1 MSKDLQWYSFLQTFF
16 FFLSFFPEKKVHLI
30 KQFFFSEIEIQF
42 LFFFLSNTE
51 IEDLPPAIQE
61 QLYSELMDR
70 DAQKELEEE
79 AAIINWSEE
88 VRVRLG
94 SRLHA
99 LWNRSAGDCL
109 LDSVLQATWGVF
121 DRENTLRRAMADTL
135 HEAGHL

>member
-1 MSKDLQWYSFLQTFF
+1 MTNTINFQSF
-16 FFLSFFPEKKVHLI
+16 I
-30 KQFFFSEIEIQF
+30 
-42 LFFFLSNTE
+42 E
-51 IEDLPPAIQE
+51 IEDLPPATQE

-70 DAQKELEEE
+70 DAQRELEEE

-88 VRVRLG
+88 VRVRLA

-121 DRENTLRRAMADTL
+121 DRENTLRRAMADSL
-135 HEAGHL
+135 NEAGHL